1 MAKNDGGTA
10 FPTPDQSGPD
20 GIWSIG
26 QHGMSLRDYIAVAAM
41 QQAMLS
47 PTRAGTPMSEILRTV
62 SKAAYQFADAM
73 LAERDKEDVNVNQE

>member
-1 MAKNDGGTA
+1 MAKNDGGPA
-10 FPTPDQSGPD
+10 FPVDMDFENYHTKSE
-20 GIWSIG
+20 
-26 QHGMSLRDYIAVAAM
+26 GMSLRDYIAVAAM

-73 LAERDKEDVNVNQE
+73 LAERDTEDVNVNQE

>member
-1 MAKNDGGTA
+1 MAKNDGGPA
-10 FPTPDQSGPD
+10 FPCDFEVRLQGKYP
-20 GIWSIG
+20 
-26 QHGMSLRDYIAVAAM
+26 GMSLRDYIAVAAM